1 MQWSHASC
9 AKAIAKVTH
18 AFNAS
23 IKFMPPRKKYH
34 LGLNWIKLYKWNL
47 SIFSTKTPKGY
58 LKSKTP
64 NQVKIEI
71 LGNI

>member
-1 MQWSHASC
+1 
-9 AKAIAKVTH
+9 
-18 AFNAS
+18 
-23 IKFMPPRKKYH
+23 MPPRNKYH
-34 LGLNWIKLYKWNL
+34 LGLNWIKLYKWNS

-64 NQVKIEI
+64 NQVKKEI